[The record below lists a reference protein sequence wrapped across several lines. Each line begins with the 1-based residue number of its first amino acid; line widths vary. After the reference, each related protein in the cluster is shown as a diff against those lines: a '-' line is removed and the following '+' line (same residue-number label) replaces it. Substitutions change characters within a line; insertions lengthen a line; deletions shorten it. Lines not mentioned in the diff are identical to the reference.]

1 MSDEKRD
8 LAVAAQ
14 YEALPYP
21 SRDPRDETR
30 RLIIGSPSHL
40 AEIEH
45 YLFQGRI
52 ARDKP
57 FRALVAG
64 GGTGDATIMLA
75 QQAADAGLTAEIT
88 YLDQSAA
95 SRHIAEARAA
105 ARGLVNIRF
114 LSGSLLELPALGLGP
129 FDYIDCCGVLHH
141 LEEPAAGL
149 AALTAALAPHG
160 GMGLMLYGTVG
171 RSGIYELQEMLRDIA
186 GADAAAARIAITRK
200 LLAELPATN
209 GFKLN
214 PALRK
219 ERDDSELFDLL
230 LHARDRAYGVLE
242 IGDLLDSCALR
253 LVGFIDPASYDPAFY
268 VKDEL
273 LLRRAAALPAIERA
287 AIAERL
293 AGNLPRHVFYVTHR
307 GNDSA
312 PMSLEAA
319 GLDAIPVLRD
329 PDCARLVEQLGK
341 ERRITGSKD
350 GLDRTILLPPLG
362 PAMLRLVDGRR
373 SLRDIQAALGDR
385 KLDEAGFLAAFAA
398 LYRPL
403 NGINWLLLRSHER
416 PFSRGIRN

>member
-8 LAVAAQ
+8 QAVAAQ

-30 RLIIGSPSHL
+30 RLVIGSPSHL

-52 ARDKP
+52 ARERP

-75 QQAADAGLTAEIT
+75 QQAADAGLAAEIV
-88 YLDQSAA
+88 YLDPSAA
-95 SRHIAEARAA
+95 ARRVAEARAA
-105 ARGLVNIRF
+105 ARGLATIRF
-114 LSGSLLELPALGLGP
+114 LSGSLLDLPALGLAP

-141 LEEPAAGL
+141 LEDPAAGL
-149 AALTAALAPHG
+149 AALARALAPHG

-171 RSGIYELQEMLRDIA
+171 RSGIYELQKILRDIA
-186 GADAAAARIAITRK
+186 GDGPPAARIAITRK

-209 GFKLN
+209 CFKIN

-219 ERDDSELFDLL
+219 ERDDAELFDLL
-230 LHARDRAYGVLE
+230 LHARDRAYGVPE
-242 IGDLLDSCALR
+242 IGALLESCALR
-253 LVGFIDPASYDPAFY
+253 LVSFIDPASYDPAFY
-268 VKDEL
+268 VTDER
-273 LLRRAAALPAIERA
+273 LLRRAADLPAIERA

-293 AGNLPRHVFYVTHR
+293 AGNLPRHVFYATHR
-307 GNDSA
+307 GNDRP

-329 PDCARLVEQLGK
+329 LDGARLADQLGK
-341 ERRITGSKD
+341 ERRLTGSKD
-350 GLDRTILLPPLG
+350 GLDRTITLPPLG
-362 PAMLRLVDGRR
+362 PALLRAIDGRR
-373 SLRDIQAALGDR
+373 SLRDIKAALADR

-403 NGINWLLLRSHER
+403 NGINWLLLRR
-416 PFSRGIRN
+416 AG